1 MLIILS
7 IIRRISL
14 AIKNMKIRA
23 RIIVVPE
30 GTFNPCETINPV
42 IVPTNPIRMDE
53 YIRYLNF
60 FVKRLA
66 MVGGTVSNEMRRIIP
81 TNLMLKTMV
90 TVTKAIRIYENTFS
104 GTFCVRA

>member
-53 YIRYLNF
+53 YIIFKLFRKKIGNGRWY
-60 FVKRLA
+60 
-66 MVGGTVSNEMRRIIP
+66 SHNEMRRIIP
-81 TNLMLKTMV
+81 TNLMLKQWLPLQ
-90 TVTKAIRIYENTFS
+90 RP
-104 GTFCVRA
+104 